1 MEVVMLEHYFSKPDT
16 IDRIR
21 SSWIAKP
28 IEQYVVWLSENGYAA
43 RCIHKRVPILRQ
55 FGEFARTRGA
65 KNWDELPSQ
74 VEPFVQQWVE
84 AYTKRTKKQP
94 LRWIPLSARTPVEQ
108 MLSLIL
114 PDFQGRGRAHFQEP
128 FKDQT
133 PGFYAFLREE
143 RGLRETSIMQYGH
156 YLRSLEAY
164 LKRIRLSDLSEL
176 TPAVLSAFVI
186 ERSCRLSKN
195 TMTGL
200 CSSLRVF
207 LRYLHQERLVHR
219 DLSATVESPRKY
231 QLSDVPRSISW
242 EDVQRMFDAVDRRT
256 VVGRRDYAILLLL
269 VTYGLRAQEVAT
281 LTLDNIDWK
290 RERLLVPLRKAGHT
304 TAYPLSSVVGN
315 AIVEYIERGRPQT
328 DDRHLFLR
336 VLAPRAPLTYVV
348 IGSRATHYLQKAG
361 IQVHRPGS
369 HTLRHTCVQRLVD
382 TEFSFKVIGDY
393 VGHASPSST
402 KIYTKI
408 DVEALRD
415 VALGHGEVLS

>member
-1 MEVVMLEHYFSKPDT
+1 MEVVMLERYFSKPDT

-21 SSWIAKP
+21 ASWIGKP

-43 RCIHKRVPILRQ
+43 RSVYRRVPILRQ
-55 FGEFARTRGA
+55 FGDFARSHGA
-65 KNWDELPSQ
+65 KSWDELPSH
-74 VEPFVQQWVE
+74 VEPFVLQWVS
-84 AYTKRTKKQP
+84 KRADNPKQP
-94 LRWIPLSARTPVEQ
+94 PGQLTSGARTAVEQ

-114 PDFQGRGRAHFQEP
+114 PDFRGRGRARTAQDP
-128 FKDQT
+128 FKDRA
-133 PGFYAFLREE
+133 PGFFTYLREE
-143 RGLRETSIMQYGH
+143 RGLRETSITIYGH
-156 YLRSLEAY
+156 HLRRLEAY
-164 LKRIRLSDLSEL
+164 LKRIRLSDLDEL
-176 TPAVLSAFVI
+176 SPAVLSAFII
-186 ERSCRLSKN
+186 ESSCSLSRG
-195 TMTGL
+195 TMSGL

-242 EDVQRMFDAVDRRT
+242 EEVQRMFDAVDRRT
-256 VVGRRDYAILLLL
+256 VAGRRDYAILLLL
-269 VTYGLRAQEVAT
+269 VTYGLRAREVAA

-304 TAYPLSSVVGN
+304 TAYPLSSVVGE
-315 AIVEYIERGRPQT
+315 AIVDYLEHGRPQT
-328 DDRHLFLR
+328 DDRHLFFR
-336 VLAPRAPLTYVV
+336 VPAPRAPLTYVT
-348 IGSRATHYLQKAG
+348 IGDRATHYLRKAG
-361 IQVHRPGS
+361 IPVHRPGS

-382 TEFSFKVIGDY
+382 AEFSFKVIGDY

-415 VALGHGEVLS
+415 VALGHGEALS